1 MGHKKGVA
9 MKLRRGDAVRS
20 MEGVKAGTPALKT
33 RLGRVAGARKRADF
47 VETMAGPVARFR
59 RSRKLR

>member
-1 MGHKKGVA
+1 

-20 MEGVKAGTPALKT
+20 MEGVKADTPVLKT